1 MVLTKTILNII
12 LLFIFNIGSNLLLT
26 PMLESIKLPYVIL
39 LFHTLLNIIISFI
52 IFSVSSQS
60 ITGNNVTASSK
71 CCAFCITN
79 NIRKYFIV
87 GLISTIF
94 NLLIFYLNY
103 KLEYFT
109 ISFVTNIVLT
119 LQLLLTKKIKY
130 FIVFMIGLMIGSV
143 PDIISIINNKNI
155 IWSILYTIAISFYG
169 LYFHYIKSENNELA
183 GLLLFSNCSQFL
195 LLILFFWLDLIPN
208 FGYSLTLASFISNF
222 ANIQFYFEI
231 KYIFMFFGWSIITY
245 LKYCNSIVILQNFPS
260 PNLCNIIVS
269 SNIMYSII
277 YNIINSNYDII
288 YQSIGFII
296 YTIIIIYMNISQE
309 NILIEDNTKDYVLI
323 KDTEIL
329 TDEPGSTEIIIDE
342 PGYNEEYKIIR
353 KN

>member
-1 MVLTKTILNII
+1 MVLTKTI

-52 IFSVSSQS
+52 IFSISSQS
-60 ITGNNVTASSK
+60 ITGDNVTASSK
-71 CCAFCITN
+71 CCAFPN
-79 NIRKYFIV
+79 NIRKYFII

-109 ISFVTNIVLT
+109 ISFITNLVLT
-119 LQLLLTKKIKY
+119 MQLLLVRKIKY
-130 FIVFMIGLMIGSV
+130 FIIFLIGLMIGSV
-143 PDIISIINNKNI
+143 PDIISIINYKYENI
-155 IWSILYTIAISFYG
+155 LWIILYTIAIGFYC
-169 LYFHYIKSENNELA
+169 LYFHYIKSENNELS
-183 GLLLFSNCSQFL
+183 GLLLISNCSQFL

-208 FGYSLTLASFISNF
+208 FGYSLTLSSFISNF

-260 PNLCNIIVS
+260 PNLCNVIVS

-277 YNIINSNYDII
+277 YNIINSNYNII
-288 YQSIGFII
+288 YQSVGFII
-296 YTIIIIYMNISQE
+296 YTIIIIYMSRE

-323 KDTEIL
+323 KDTEIS

-342 PGYNEEYKIIR
+342 PGHNEEYKMIR